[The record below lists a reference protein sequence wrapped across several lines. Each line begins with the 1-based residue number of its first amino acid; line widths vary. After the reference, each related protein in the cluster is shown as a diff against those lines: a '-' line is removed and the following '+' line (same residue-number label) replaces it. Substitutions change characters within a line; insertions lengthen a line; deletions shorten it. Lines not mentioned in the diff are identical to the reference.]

1 MDSTANNLNN
11 YREIIE
17 RTLTDIANYIP
28 QDSQSPHKT
37 VFDRNTDS
45 YGLIEV
51 GWDDDQ
57 RIHQFI
63 IHIEIIN
70 GKVWVQAD
78 HTDLNITKELE
89 LAGIPQKAIVLGFKP
104 PAVRPYTEYAV
115 A

>member
-1 MDSTANNLNN
+1 MDSNDNRLNK

-17 RTLTDIANYIP
+17 QTLTEIANYIP

-45 YGLIEV
+45 YALIET
-51 GWDDDQ
+51 GWADNQ
-57 RIHQFI
+57 RVHQFI

-78 HTDLNITKELE
+78 NTDLNVTRELE
-89 LAGIPQKAIVLGFKP
+89 RDGIPKSDIVLGFQP
-104 PAVRPYTEYAV
+104 PTVRPFTEYA
-115 A
+115 AA